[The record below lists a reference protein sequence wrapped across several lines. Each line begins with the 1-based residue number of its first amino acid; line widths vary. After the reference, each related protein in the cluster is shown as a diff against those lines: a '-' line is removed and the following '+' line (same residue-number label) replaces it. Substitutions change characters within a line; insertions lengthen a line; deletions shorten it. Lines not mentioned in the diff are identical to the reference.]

1 MRFTLGVDEAGRGPL
16 AGPVAVGVVAVA
28 AGFDVAREFPGVTD
42 SKKLTEKNRE
52 RIFEMLEARVT
63 LGDARFTVELGPA
76 AEIDEQG
83 IAVVIRALVAR
94 GIRSL
99 ENYRSQTSLKLPK
112 SDFDNVADMHVLL
125 DGSLSAPPE
134 YPQETV
140 IHGDM
145 LIPVI
150 SLASIAAKV
159 ERDRVMVALAAA
171 HPLYGFERHKG
182 YGTKDHYEALKKHG
196 LCAIHR
202 RSFVHLAPE
211 GV

>member
-1 MRFTLGVDEAGRGPL
+1 MRFLLGVDEAGRGPL
-16 AGPVAVGVVAVA
+16 AGPVAVGVVAMA

-52 RIFEMLEARVT
+52 RIFEMLEARVAQ
-63 LGDARFTVELGPA
+63 GDARFTVELESAETIDADGIVPA
-76 AEIDEQG
+76 
-83 IAVVIRALVAR
+83 VSRALAR
-94 GIRSL
+94 GVEKLAHELGPGVPAGIRI
-99 ENYRSQTSLKLPK
+99 
-112 SDFDNVADMHVLL
+112 ML

-134 YPQETV
+134 YPQETI

-145 LIPVI
+145 LIPII
-150 SLASIAAKV
+150 SLAAIAAKV
-159 ERDRVMVALAAA
+159 ERDRVMVALGAA

-211 GV
+211 DV

>member
-1 MRFTLGVDEAGRGPL
+1 MRFLLGVDEAGRGPL

-28 AGFDVAREFPGVTD
+28 AGFDVAKEFPGVTD

-52 RIFEMLEARVT
+52 RIFEMLEARAAQ
-63 LGDARFTVELGPA
+63 GDARFTVELGSA

-99 ENYRSQTSLKLPK
+99 
-112 SDFDNVADMHVLL
+112 DNVADVHIML

-134 YPQETV
+134 YPQETI
-140 IHGDM
+140 IHGD
-145 LIPVI
+145 LLVPII

-182 YGTKDHYEALKKHG
+182 YGTKDHYEALRAHG
-196 LCAIHR
+196 PCGIHR